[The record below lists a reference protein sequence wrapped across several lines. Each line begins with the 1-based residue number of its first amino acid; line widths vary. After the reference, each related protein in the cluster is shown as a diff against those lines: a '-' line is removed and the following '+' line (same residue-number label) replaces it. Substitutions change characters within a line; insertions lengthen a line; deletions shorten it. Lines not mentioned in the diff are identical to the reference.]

1 MDKNFLDT
9 LSRDGDGKTISNLKI
24 VGKNFGGLVGQD
36 CGDKIENCT
45 ASGTVSKRDEII

>member
-24 VGKNFGGLVGQD
+24 VGKNYEGLVGQGR
-36 CGDKIENCT
+36 GDKIET
-45 ASGTVSKRDEII
+45 FTVGGTVSKRD